1 LNGSK
6 EEAGLGGDLLRGKL
20 SDHMK
25 SGAAR
30 AEWRWLWFS
39 LSVSM
44 AAMVLEPAFG
54 RMFADSD
61 VPYYFDIARGDK
73 APVLLGAFAAHV
85 RHGVR

>member
-1 LNGSK
+1 
-6 EEAGLGGDLLRGKL
+6 
-20 SDHMK
+20 
-25 SGAAR
+25 
-30 AEWRWLWFS
+30 
-39 LSVSM
+39 M